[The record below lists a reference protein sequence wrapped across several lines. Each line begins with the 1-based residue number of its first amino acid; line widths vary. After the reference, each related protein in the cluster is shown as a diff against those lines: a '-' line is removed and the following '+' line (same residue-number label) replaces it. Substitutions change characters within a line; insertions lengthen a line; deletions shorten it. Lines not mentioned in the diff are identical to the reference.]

1 MTSIHAII
9 NRQLLKWELQQQQVD
24 RPSARR
30 PAPPPIITVSRQKGS
45 RGSYFASRLAEK
57 MDYQLLHRG
66 VIDTICETAG
76 YRKRVVES
84 LDNRFRGELELL
96 VESVFTGQLV
106 DHRDYLKHLCRIV
119 LSMSELG
126 GVVLMGRG
134 GNFILGPRR
143 GFHIRYIAPRERR
156 IANLATYGHLS
167 ESQAADAVGKSDAER
182 KEFIRKL
189 FGADID
195 DPRHYDLVVNADYLD
210 VEELTDAVRAACEAK
225 FEKLTYMDRER
236 C

>member
-24 RPSARR
+24 RPSAGRTK
-30 PAPPPIITVSRQKGS
+30 PPPIITVSRQKGS

-57 MDYQLLHRG
+57 MDYQLLHRD

-96 VESVFTGQLV
+96 VESVFTGQMI
-106 DHRDYLKHLCRIV
+106 DHHDYLKHLCRIV

-143 GFHIRYIAPRERR
+143 GFHIRYVAPTERR
-156 IANLATYGHLS
+156 IANLVTYGHMS
-167 ESQAADAVGKSDAER
+167 ESEATDAVGKADAER

-195 DPRHYDLVVNADYLD
+195 APQHYDLVINADYLD
-210 VEELTDAVRAACEAK
+210 VEELTDAVRAAIEAK
-225 FEKLTYMDRER
+225 FDKLTYMDRER